1 MFKKITKKA
10 KFQSIETTE
19 EEHKVEIK
27 SKVQKK
33 KVSKWLDVPIKDLN
47 LAKDISSFLKESPN
61 SSPKAQDPS
70 LEDPFQTISETPI
83 QITEL
88 EQTKDQKNP
97 ENLTDQPSDPLQS
110 LLPSIYGKD
119 FNSDFD
125 MLAQTM
131 THRAEIESNGPIS
144 SSEEELQ
151 NSEIVCE
158 DDEDLYMK
166 KTSGVKENM
175 KLSSLIMFIQEKI
188 SDIKSCKHQYKRRL
202 EDIKKIIDESQD
214 AITSL
219 YVENIRSSI

>member
-1 MFKKITKKA
+1 MFKKIAKKA

-27 SKVQKK
+27 LKVQKK
-33 KVSKWLDVPIKDLN
+33 KVSKWLDIPTKDPN
-47 LAKDISSFLKESPN
+47 LTKDISSFLKDSPEA
-61 SSPKAQDPS
+61 SPKAQNMVI
-70 LEDPFQTISETPI
+70 EDIFQTISETPL
-83 QITEL
+83 QISEP
-88 EQTKDQKNP
+88 EEPKDQKSS
-97 ENLTDQPSDPLQS
+97 ENLINQTSDPLQN

-158 DDEDLYMK
+158 DDEDFYMK
-166 KTSGVKENM
+166 KNSGNKANV
-175 KLSSLIMFIQEKI
+175 KLSSLVMFIQEKI
-188 SDIKSCKHQYKRRL
+188 SDIKSCKQQYKRRL